1 MNELPLTELS
11 TVAPQLHGK
20 IPELKLLILFGSRAR
35 GDFQAQS
42 DWDFAVLSDEK
53 LNENSLKNNFHLTL
67 ETSNFLSELLGIS
80 SDKLDIVQLN
90 RAGAL
95 ISHFVARDGKLVY
108 ERETG
113 EFERFCHRAL
123 LEKSDLQKIH
133 HENLT
138 TVHQFLNRWR
148 A

>member
-1 MNELPLTELS
+1 MNEPPLTKLS
-11 TVAPQLHGK
+11 TVAPQLHSK

-35 GDFQAQS
+35 GDFNTQS
-42 DWDFAVLSDEK
+42 DWDLAVLYDAK
-53 LNENSLKNNFHLTL
+53 LTKDRLNDNFDSTL
-67 ETSNFLSELLGIS
+67 EVSNFLSELLGIYT
-80 SDKLDIVQLN
+80 DKLDIVELN

-108 ERETG
+108 EREAG
-113 EFERFCHRAL
+113 EFEQFCNRAL
-123 LEKSDLQKIH
+123 LNKSDLQKIH

-138 TVHQFLNRWR
+138 TVHQFLKRWR